1 MTRIG
6 ITLVWLLTGASA
18 FAQTTIADRTEG
30 LERVEGFIPFYW
42 DAAGDRVLFEVPELG
57 EEILYYVS
65 TAHGVGSVELGIDRG
80 VNRQM
85 VIRFERAGSR
95 VHVVQQ
101 NLAHRAPEGHPELV
115 RNVRESFAASILA
128 ALPIEAEEGGRILVD
143 ATPLLIRDGSDM
155 AGRLRDRNQGS
166 FRLDRDRSS
175 FYRERTQAFPEN
187 TEVEVTLTFA
197 SDNPGALVRGVAP
210 DGRSLSLRIHH
221 SFLKAP
227 EGYRP
232 RRADP
237 RIGVGRMSFKDY
249 GKRFDQDPE
258 VFWIR
263 RWRLQKKNPGA
274 AMSEP
279 VEPIIYY
286 LDLAVP
292 EPVRSAIRDGVLWW
306 NRAFE
311 AAGFLNAVEVRD
323 PTPDMDPM
331 DIRYAFI
338 LWVNRDERG
347 FSSGGG
353 ITDPRTGE
361 ILGATTRM
369 DSHRIRTIGH
379 YWQAYQ
385 MTDTGDD
392 CAFFLPGIE
401 SFLPAQSSDG
411 SPTID
416 EMVVAR
422 QAVLAAHEIGHT
434 LGFGHNWSSSINN
447 RASVMEYPTPR
458 VSVTPAGAL
467 DFSNAYETDVGAY
480 DLFMARYAYTEL
492 SPDGEAA
499 ELEAIIDEMRRDGIL
514 YTPSTDP
521 RWSWYDDLESPADY
535 FRETMAARSVML
547 DYYGPGI
554 LREGEP
560 IGELRDMR
568 LWMTYLHHRWAI
580 EHALDFIG
588 GMYHENVVKG
598 DDLSSIA
605 PTEIVPAALQRELLA
620 LVLEALEPEN
630 LAIPE
635 RILRYLTT
643 NPYSSRLE
651 DMSENYAFDHLLA
664 ARILS
669 ALVVEEMLQPERA
682 ARLIAFADRQ
692 EGALSLPEVLDAVLA
707 KSWLA
712 PRGAE
717 PRLRSLQRV
726 SERVVLDSLMI
737 LGAHDETTPE
747 ARAVAFETLE
757 RLGEDISERHDDDR
771 VTEAHLRQAER
782 DIARFVRDPDSVAPE
797 SAVPAWGRRP
807 RSRYPLPPGPPL
819 GGGLIP

>member
-1 MTRIG
+1 
-6 ITLVWLLTGASA
+6 
-18 FAQTTIADRTEG
+18 
-30 LERVEGFIPFYW
+30 
-42 DAAGDRVLFEVPELG
+42 
-57 EEILYYVS
+57 
-65 TAHGVGSVELGIDRG
+65 
-80 VNRQM
+80 
-85 VIRFERAGSR
+85 
-95 VHVVQQ
+95 
-101 NLAHRAPEGHPELV
+101 
-115 RNVRESFAASILA
+115 
-128 ALPIEAEEGGRILVD
+128 
-143 ATPLLIRDGSDM
+143 
-155 AGRLRDRNQGS
+155 
-166 FRLDRDRSS
+166 
-175 FYRERTQAFPEN
+175 
-187 TEVEVTLTFA
+187 
-197 SDNPGALVRGVAP
+197 
-210 DGRSLSLRIHH
+210 
-221 SFLKAP
+221 
-227 EGYRP
+227 
-232 RRADP
+232 
-237 RIGVGRMSFKDY
+237 
-249 GKRFDQDPE
+249 
-258 VFWIR
+258 
-263 RWRLQKKNPGA
+263 
-274 AMSEP
+274 
-279 VEPIIYY
+279 
-286 LDLAVP
+286 
-292 EPVRSAIRDGVLWW
+292 
-306 NRAFE
+306 
-311 AAGFLNAVEVRD
+311 
-323 PTPDMDPM
+323 M

-338 LWVNRDERG
+338 LWV
-347 FSSGGG
+347 
-353 ITDPRTGE
+353 

-385 MTDTGDD
+385 MTDTGGDD
-392 CAFFLPGIE
+392 CAFFPGIE

-598 DDLSSIA
+598 DDLSAVA

-682 ARLIAFADRQ
+682 ARLIGFADRQ

-737 LGAHDETTPE
+737 LGAHSETTPE

-757 RLGEDISERHDDDR
+757 RLGEDISERHDEDR
-771 VTEAHLRQAER
+771 
-782 DIARFVRDPDSVAPE
+782 APKRI
-797 SAVPAWGRRP
+797 SGRRSATSRALFEIPTPSRPNRPCP
-807 RSRYPLPPGPPL
+807 RGDGARAHGIRSHRGHLWVEDGFPDAEE
-819 GGGLIP
+819 IRRSHKK